1 EAHLYSDA
9 GDGYG
14 ASRLDRFR
22 MVRDE
27 NGLELTWE
35 EQHGDYT
42 FPYASVQVQLH
53 GMEVQQAWV
62 DGTEVTCQGKPIECD
77 RFQHLRFQKA

>member
-1 EAHLYSDA
+1 MYSDA

-14 ASRLDRFR
+14 EWRLNRLR

-35 EQHGDYT
+35 QEGEYA
-42 FPYASVQVQLH
+42 FPYQSVQLH
-53 GMEVQQAWV
+53 LHSFKPQQAWV
-62 DGTEVTCQGKPIECD
+62 DGKEVTCQGQKIDCNQFQQV
-77 RFQHLRFQKA
+77 RFQ